1 MAAALPAIAG
11 SVAGA
16 LISKSGSKGS
26 TSSVQTAEPWSGVQP
41 HLRTMYDAALSNFSQ
56 GGPQYYPNQTVAPQG
71 PVTGIAQNELF
82 GRATHGNELLP
93 TGQQAAQSTLNDD
106 YMWGNPAM
114 LGQLF
119 MSQGGDAAGM
129 DQLMQIGGGSM
140 LNANPYVDDMF
151 NNAASRVG
159 EQFSKYVMPGVTS
172 MFAGAGRYGSNQHA
186 EGLGAAQGQ
195 FGDML
200 NRLATSIYGGNYANE
215 RGLQQQALN
224 TAGQFDLQG
233 RSLQQGALDSAG
245 TMFGRE
251 RVMQG
256 QAAGMSPELS
266 QADYFDIAQ
275 LMGLGGQQ
283 DAYSQSL
290 LNSDIARW
298 DFNQQAPNESLSFLN
313 NILSGASAYKGGTTT
328 GGSQQPYSPLAGML
342 GGARL
347 GSMFSSPQ
355 PTMYS
360 PGGMAGS
367 GFGSGT
373 AFGNQDLGLFL

>member
-1 MAAALPAIAG
+1 MPWISVIGAIGGGLMSSMG
-11 SVAGA
+11 SD
-16 LISKSGSKGS
+16 SSS
-26 TSSVQTAEPWSGVQP
+26 TQTQTAEPWSGVQP
-41 HLRTMYDAALSNFSQ
+41 HLRTMYDAALSNFQQ
-56 GGPQYYPNQTVAPQG
+56 GGPQYYPNSTVAPKS
-71 PVTGIAQNELF
+71 PVTGMAEQGLF
-82 GRATHGNELLP
+82 GRATTGNALLP
-93 TGQQAAQSTLNDD
+93 TGQSAAASTLNDD

-129 DQLMQIGGGSM
+129 DRLMDIGSGSM

-151 NNAASRVG
+151 NNAADRVG
-159 EQFSKYVMPGVTS
+159 EQFSKHVMPGVTS

-256 QAAGMSPELS
+256 QAAGMAPELS

-283 DAYSQSL
+283 DAFSQSL

-298 DFNQQAPNESLSFLN
+298 DFNQQAPQNSISFLN
-313 NILSGASAYKGGTTT
+313 NILAGVPWGGTKTSNT
-328 GGSQQPYSPLAGML
+328 QNPYSPLAGML

-347 GSMFSSPQ
+347 GSMFAPQ
-355 PTMYS
+355 P
-360 PGGMAGS
+360 AVS
-367 GFGSGT
+367 GFGSGG
-373 AFGNQDLGLFL
+373 FGAGINPNTGEFMGSLEF